1 MLGLNFGAGEPARL
15 LCLGAHADD
24 IEIGCGGTVL
34 RLAAEHP
41 GMSIRWVVFSAAE
54 SPEDRRREAE
64 TSAGH
69 FVAGI
74 ADAQVTILRFR
85 DGFFPSQHAEIKEA
99 FEQLKRDYQPSLILT
114 HHREDLHQ
122 DHRIVS
128 ELTLNTFRNHLIW
141 EYEIPKY
148 DGDFGNPN
156 LFVPLDRELAQRKAA
171 ALLDYFPSQRK
182 RAWFTP
188 DTFLALMR
196 LRGIGCNAPSG
207 LAEGF
212 YCRKAVI

>member
-1 MLGLNFGAGEPARL
+1 MLGLNFAAGERL
-15 LCLGAHADD
+15 HVLCLGAHADD
-24 IEIGCGGTVL
+24 IEIGCGGTIL
-34 RLAAEHP
+34 RLAAEYP
-41 GMSIRWVVFSAAE
+41 EMSLRWIVFSAAE
-54 SPEDRRREAE
+54 GRRDEAE
-64 TSAGH
+64 TSARH
-69 FVAGI
+69 FVSGI
-74 ADAQVTILRFR
+74 ADASVTILNFR

-122 DHRIVS
+122 DHRLVS

-156 LFVPLDRELAQRKAA
+156 LFVPLSTDLAQRKVA
-171 ALLDYFPSQRK
+171 ALLEYFPSQCK
-182 RAWFTP
+182 RAWFTA
-188 DTFLALMR
+188 DTFLALLR
-196 LRGIGCNAPSG
+196 IRGIGCNSPSG